1 MTRPTRTIGWMLA
14 FLAGVAGTAVAV
26 GPALSSAFA
35 ANPYFNGTILG
46 VLAAGILVNVRQVL
60 DLGREATWI
69 DAFRRAGHG
78 GREAPDVPR
87 LLAPMA
93 RMLGQHR
100 EGIISLSALS
110 MRSLLDGI
118 RSRLDEARD
127 VARYMS
133 GLLIFLGLLGTF
145 WGLLTTVGAVSNVIG
160 GLSVGSGDG
169 AEVFERLKSGLQ
181 APLGGMG
188 TAFSS
193 SLFGL
198 AGALVLG
205 FLDLQAGHAQN
216 RFFNELEEWLS
227 GVTRLSSGSLAADGE
242 GSVPAYVQALLEQTA
257 DSLDRLQRSL
267 SDGEQ
272 DRRLAH
278 DRLFALTEQ
287 IARLT
292 DQLRAEM
299 RLFESMAEAQAGL
312 HPVLRGLSEAVAGGL
327 DEVSRSHLRNLDLGV
342 TRVAEEAEAG
352 RERLLREI
360 RNELRVLSRTIAAAL
375 GGRHEPPTER

>member
-1 MTRPTRTIGWMLA
+1 MTRPTRTIVWMLV
-14 FLAGVAGTAVAV
+14 FLAAVAGAVVAV
-26 GPALSSAFA
+26 RSALAAAFG
-35 ANPYFNGTILG
+35 ANPYFNGMILA
-46 VLAAGILVNVRQVL
+46 VLAAGILVNMRQVL
-60 DLGREATWI
+60 DLGREAAWI
-69 DAFRRAGHG
+69 DAFRAG
-78 GREAPDVPR
+78 GRAPADGTVPR

-93 RMLGQHR
+93 RMLGRQG
-100 EGIISLSALS
+100 EGRFSLSALS

-127 VARYMS
+127 VARYMT

-145 WGLLTTVGAVSNVIG
+145 WGLLVTVGAVSDIIG
-160 GLSVGSGDG
+160 GLSVGSGDS
-169 AEVFERLKSGLQ
+169 AAVFERLKSGLR

-198 AGALVLG
+198 AGALVVG

-227 GVTRLSSGSLAADGE
+227 GVTRLSSGGLAADGD

-267 SDGEQ
+267 ADGEQ

-292 DQLRAEM
+292 DQMRAEM
-299 RLFESMAEAQAGL
+299 RLFESLAETQAQL
-312 HPVLRGLSEAVAGGL
+312 RPVLRGLADAGASGW
-327 DEVSRSHLRNLDLGV
+327 DEGARAHLRNLDVGV
-342 TRVAEEAEAG
+342 TRISEEAEAG
-352 RERLLREI
+352 RERLLREL
-360 RNELRVLSRTIAAAL
+360 RAELRVLSRTIAAAI
-375 GGRHEPPTER
+375 GVRHEPSAER